1 MIFIEEELV
10 WGLVKVSFVIQ
21 QSSQLLDPLPL
32 LGQEAAA
39 GPMRWVPLA
48 ENVPVGLGT
57 TLSSKLG
64 RVDRVV
70 DRVVDQVPDRVVV
83 Y

>member
-21 QSSQLLDPLPL
+21 QSSQLLDPLL